1 MNQQDRLEALAA
13 AVIPE
18 AIDWV
23 EELKAYRTYQGKDP
37 EYFRKARIALGVV
50 GAGVRLC
57 ATIENSRTND
67 LVQRRMLSESV
78 DLQPSTPA
86 PLLEAAK

>member
-1 MNQQDRLEALAA
+1 MATSKERLEQLAE

-18 AIDWV
+18 AIEWV
-23 EELKAYRTYQGKDP
+23 EELRSYRTYKGKDA

-50 GAGVRLC
+50 GSGVRLC

-67 LVQRRMLSESV
+67 LVERRMLG
-78 DLQPSTPA
+78 DGAGRLQLAQAGSSS
-86 PLLEAAK
+86 